1 MLPRF
6 ELIEPDTLAEAVAA
20 LAGPG
25 EPPALLAGGT
35 NLLVDMRNRF
45 AGPARLVRLDRVAEL
60 KGIEI
65 GEARVRIGSL
75 TTISDLLRREEMETV
90 APSLVHAA
98 RVFAGHMVRNTATV
112 GGNVCYGSPAADMV
126 PPLLS
131 LDASIGLAS
140 ARGERS
146 LPLGDFLLDYKRTAR
161 RPDEVLSAIEWP
173 RPPTG
178 SANLFR
184 KLGLRKGDA
193 ITIVG
198 VAVTIGAEDGRCS
211 LARIALG
218 AVAPTVLR
226 AEEAERVLVGEA
238 LSPAKVAQAA
248 RRAAAACRPIDDLR
262 ASASYRRHT
271 VEVLVRRLVTR
282 AWEQAATGGPASQRR
297 PAAGGG

>member
-6 ELIEPDTLAEAVAA
+6 ELLEPRTLAEAVAA
-20 LAGPG
+20 LASTE
-25 EPPALLAGGT
+25 EPPTPLAGGT

-45 AGPARLVRLDRVAEL
+45 AGPARLLCLGRVAEL

-75 TTISDLLRREEMETV
+75 TTISDLLRRKDLEAV
-90 APSLVHAA
+90 APSMVQAA
-98 RVFAGHMVRNTATV
+98 RVFAGHMVRNAATV
-112 GGNVCYGSPAADMV
+112 GGNLCYGSPAADIV

-131 LDASIGLAS
+131 LDASVTLVS
-140 ARGERS
+140 AEGERS
-146 LPLGDFLLDYKRTAR
+146 MPLGAFLVDYRKTAR
-161 RPDEVLSAIEWP
+161 RPDEVVSAIEWP
-173 RPPTG
+173 RLPTA

-193 ITIVG
+193 ITVVG

-226 AEEAERVLVGEA
+226 AEEAEGVLVGAA
-238 LSPAKVAQAA
+238 LTPVSVAEAA
-248 RRAAAACRPIDDLR
+248 RRAVAVCRPIDDLR
-262 ASASYRRHT
+262 ASAGYRRHT

-282 AWEQAATGGPASQRR
+282 AWEQAANGGSASRR
-297 PAAGGG
+297 DSLVMGG